1 MSKIIATDKPQRQG
15 VNRRMALKA
24 LAAIA
29 AASQTSPLQGQ
40 TSTPMS
46 LARPGAGPA
55 GTLTDPDLRA
65 GIVPWARSLNAQQL
79 RTLEKL
85 SALLLLSLIHI

>member
-46 LARPGAGPA
+46 LARPG
-55 GTLTDPDLRA
+55 L
-65 GIVPWARSLNAQQL
+65 VPQAHLPTQISAQ
-79 RTLEKL
+79 E
-85 SALLLLSLIHI
+85 